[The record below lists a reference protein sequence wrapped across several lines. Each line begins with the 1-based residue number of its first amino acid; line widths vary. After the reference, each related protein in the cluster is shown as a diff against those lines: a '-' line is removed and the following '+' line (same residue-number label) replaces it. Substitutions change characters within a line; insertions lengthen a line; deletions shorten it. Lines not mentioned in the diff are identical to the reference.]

1 MLVSFH
7 LEIVLIFTQDR
18 GTVFAKHI
26 IGSKS
31 FRTHLM
37 LLLGDQGQMDARFI
51 PFGDSANLFLR

>member
-18 GTVFAKHI
+18 GTVCTKRT

-37 LLLGDQGQMDARFI
+37 VLLGDQGQVDARFI
-51 PFGDSANLFLR
+51 PLGDSANLYLR

>member
-18 GTVFAKHI
+18 GIVCTKRT

-37 LLLGDQGQMDARFI
+37 VLLGDQGQLDARFI
-51 PFGDSANLFLR
+51 PFGDSDNLYLR

>member
-18 GTVFAKHI
+18 GTVCTKRT
-26 IGSKS
+26 IGSKL

-37 LLLGDQGQMDARFI
+37 VLLGDQGQVDARFI
-51 PFGDSANLFLR
+51 PLGDSANLYLR